1 MKTYLSHNATKQLI
15 ITLLLGEKPDSR
27 PSNSEVIHLIF
38 LAPKLG
44 ISMQTQ
50 RSRASWLVHG
60 QYCKGA
66 LPSSCWQGA
75 SPGPAAS
82 APTPLP
88 HRAFLTSTQPSIA
101 SPGPAPICLS
111 QVYPLDRRGNTRW
124 DSLLGLGEV
133 PETCCSLT
141 TGTRPPFQAG
151 GTDLKRPH
159 LRGEPLPASVSGK
172 SGSRKKGQTAP
183 AQRKAPTS
191 LPRMLRDNP

>member
-15 ITLLLGEKPDSR
+15 ITLLLDEKPDSR
-27 PSNSEVIHLIF
+27 PSNSEVIYLIF

-88 HRAFLTSTQPSIA
+88 HRAFLTSTQPSTG

-111 QVYPLDRRGNTRW
+111 QVYPLDGRGNTRW
-124 DSLLGLGEV
+124 DSLLWG
-133 PETCCSLT
+133 
-141 TGTRPPFQAG
+141 R
-151 GTDLKRPH
+151 R
-159 LRGEPLPASVSGK
+159 
-172 SGSRKKGQTAP
+172 GSRDVLPLDHGH
-183 AQRKAPTS
+183 APTVPGRRHRPKTPS
-191 LPRMLRDNP
+191 PQG

>member
-1 MKTYLSHNATKQLI
+1 
-15 ITLLLGEKPDSR
+15 
-27 PSNSEVIHLIF
+27 
-38 LAPKLG
+38 
-44 ISMQTQ
+44 MQTQ
-50 RSRASWLVHG
+50 RSSASWLVHG

-82 APTPLP
+82 TPTPLP

-111 QVYPLDRRGNTRW
+111 QVYPLDGRGNTRW
-124 DSLLGLGEV
+124 DSLLGSGEA

-159 LRGEPLPASVSGK
+159 LRGEPSAPASLERAEVGKKDRLHPRREKPRHPFPGCCAITREVHDYVSHKHLNRSQILG
-172 SGSRKKGQTAP
+172 GGCGCVYGGGGC
-183 AQRKAPTS
+183 
-191 LPRMLRDNP
+191 